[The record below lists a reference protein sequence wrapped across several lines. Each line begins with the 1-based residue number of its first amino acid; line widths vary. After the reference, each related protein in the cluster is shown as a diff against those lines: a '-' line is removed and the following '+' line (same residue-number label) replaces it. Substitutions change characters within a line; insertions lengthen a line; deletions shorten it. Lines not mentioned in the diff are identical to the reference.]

1 MALLGVYFRV
11 EYLIEVFPSLWCFHM
26 TKPALTAY
34 AFYPPLVL
42 LTMKISISSGPE
54 PLLPACYLL
63 SSSKSMLRDATRT
76 SMWHALECL
85 IFMLLCIISGRDAHN
100 KGPSGNFHTNSST
113 RAVEYILRNQSKRR
127 SSTFLYFPSFL
138 RCPFQCAPFTVLGMP

>member
-11 EYLIEVFPSLWCFHM
+11 EYLTEVFPSLWCFHM

-42 LTMKISISSGPE
+42 LTMKNSISSGPE

-63 SSSKSMLRDATRT
+63 SSSQVNATGCNADKYVASFRMLD
-76 SMWHALECL
+76 
-85 IFMLLCIISGRDAHN
+85 
-100 KGPSGNFHTNSST
+100 FHV
-113 RAVEYILRNQSKRR
+113 ALRNIWKR
-127 SSTFLYFPSFL
+127 
-138 RCPFQCAPFTVLGMP
+138 CA